1 MFPESGVR
9 ASNMIQNKKKSI
21 ITIKKGR
28 DRQNTVPAHHINRK
42 GKTMARLH
50 LNHTKTN
57 KLTLREVYLFDNY
70 LSFRSK
76 GLQGMLYM
84 FDQDL
89 DFTIGSIADIST
101 DTCGSVKTS
110 FKELET
116 LGYISRKMLRD
127 KNGRFVTMEY
137 TIHDRPKK
145 RSIGGDIHC

>member
-1 MFPESGVR
+1 
-9 ASNMIQNKKKSI
+9 
-21 ITIKKGR
+21 
-28 DRQNTVPAHHINRK
+28 
-42 GKTMARLH
+42 MARLH
-50 LNHTKTN
+50 FNHTEAN

-76 GLQGMLYM
+76 GLLGMLYM

-127 KNGRFVTMEY
+127 KSGRFVTMEY

>member
-1 MFPESGVR
+1 M
-9 ASNMIQNKKKSI
+9 
-21 ITIKKGR
+21 
-28 DRQNTVPAHHINRK
+28 
-42 GKTMARLH
+42 
-50 LNHTKTN
+50 
-57 KLTLREVYLFDNY
+57 YLFDNY

-76 GLQGMLYM
+76 GLLGMLYM